1 MFGVSAPDALRRVSA
16 FVPNRINGSQK
27 VDLNAWTTLLEGAWV
42 TLWISGISIVLGIV
56 AGFGVAVLRNAGIP
70 VVSQILGAYI
80 SIIRATPMIT
90 LVLFLFVMTPYLRI
104 DIDRWVIAVAALTI
118 NTTAFNAEIWRS
130 ALATF
135 SREQVEAA
143 KAAGMTRFTMLRR
156 IMLPQMM
163 ITSLP
168 GLVNEMSLLIKS
180 SPAIAMVG
188 LADLTRATN
197 RITAITYEPLPPIL
211 AAALIYFVMIGA
223 VVRLQRVAD
232 KYAQRLAM

>member
-1 MFGVSAPDALRRVSA
+1 M
-16 FVPNRINGSQK
+16 
-27 VDLNAWTTLLEGAWV
+27 DLNAWTALLEGAWI
-42 TLWISGISIVLGIV
+42 TIWISGISIALGVV

-70 VVSQILGAYI
+70 IVSQTLYYYI

-90 LVLFLFVMTPYLRI
+90 LVLFLFVMTPYLPI
-104 DIDRWVIAVAALTI
+104 EIDRWIIAVAALTI

-143 KAAGMTRFTMLRR
+143 KAAGMTRAQMLKR
-156 IMLPQMM
+156 IMLPQMV

-168 GLVNEMSLLIKS
+168 GLVNEMSLLVKS

-197 RITAITYEPLPPIL
+197 RISAVTYEPMPPIL
-211 AAALIYFVMIGA
+211 AAAVLYILIIGA
-223 VVRLQRVAD
+223 LVRLQRIAD

>member
-1 MFGVSAPDALRRVSA
+1 VNLD
-16 FVPNRINGSQK
+16 
-27 VDLNAWTTLLEGAWV
+27 AWTTLLEGAWL

-56 AGFGVAVLRNAGIP
+56 AGFGVAVLRNARIP
-70 VVSQILGAYI
+70 FISQLLYYYT
-80 SIIRATPMIT
+80 SIVRATPMVT
-90 LVLFLFVMTPYLRI
+90 LVLFLFVAAPLLPF
-104 DIDRWVIAVAALTI
+104 DIDRWIIAIVALTI

-143 KAAGMTRFTMLRR
+143 KAAGMTRRLMMKR
-156 IMLPQMM
+156 IMLPQMV

-180 SPAIAMVG
+180 SPAIAMIG

-197 RITAITYEPLPPIL
+197 RISAITYEPLPPIL
-211 AAALIYFVMIGA
+211 AAAALYILMIGA
-223 VVRLQRVAD
+223 LVRLQRVAD
-232 KYAQRLAM
+232 KYASRLAM

>member
-1 MFGVSAPDALRRVSA
+1 M
-16 FVPNRINGSQK
+16 
-27 VDLNAWTTLLEGAWV
+27 DLNAWTALLEGAWI
-42 TLWISGISIVLGIV
+42 TIWISGISIALGVV
-56 AGFGVAVLRNAGIP
+56 AGFGVAVLRNARIP
-70 VVSQILGAYI
+70 IVSQILYYYI

-90 LVLFLFVMTPYLRI
+90 LVLFLFVMTPYLPI
-104 DIDRWVIAVAALTI
+104 EIDRWIIAVAALTI

-143 KAAGMTRFTMLRR
+143 KAAGMTRAQMLKR
-156 IMLPQMM
+156 IMLPQMV

-168 GLVNEMSLLIKS
+168 GLVNEMSLLVKS

-197 RITAITYEPLPPIL
+197 RISAVTYEPMPPIL
-211 AAALIYFVMIGA
+211 AAAVLYILIIGA
-223 VVRLQRVAD
+223 LVRLQRIAD

>member
-1 MFGVSAPDALRRVSA
+1 M
-16 FVPNRINGSQK
+16 
-27 VDLNAWTTLLEGAWV
+27 DLNAWTTLLEGAWV

-90 LVLFLFVMTPYLRI
+90 LVLFLFVMTPYLQI

>member
-1 MFGVSAPDALRRVSA
+1 M
-16 FVPNRINGSQK
+16 
-27 VDLNAWTTLLEGAWV
+27 DLNAWTTLFEGAWI
-42 TLWISGISIVLGIV
+42 TLWISGVSIALGIV

-70 VVSQILGAYI
+70 FISRALYYYI
-80 SIIRATPMIT
+80 SIIRATPMVT
-90 LVLFLFVMTPYLRI
+90 LVLFLFVTAPLLPI
-104 DIDRWVIAVAALTI
+104 DIDRWIVAVVALTI

-135 SREQVEAA
+135 PREQVEAA
-143 KAAGMTRFTMLRR
+143 KAAGMTRRLMLRR
-156 IMLPQMM
+156 IMLPQMVV
-163 ITSLP
+163 TSLP

-211 AAALIYFVMIGA
+211 AAAVLYILMIGA
-223 VVRLQRVAD
+223 LVRLQRIAD
-232 KYAQRLAM
+232 KYARRLAM

>member
-1 MFGVSAPDALRRVSA
+1 M
-16 FVPNRINGSQK
+16 
-27 VDLNAWTTLLEGAWV
+27 VDLAAWTILFQGAWM
-42 TLWISGISIVLGIV
+42 TIWISGVSIFLGVI
-56 AGFGVAVLRNAGIP
+56 AGLGVAVIRNARVP
-70 VVSQILGAYI
+70 VVSQILTIYI
-80 SIIRATPMIT
+80 SIIRATPMVT
-90 LVLFLFVMTPYLRI
+90 LVLFLFVAAPMLPF
-104 DIDRWVIAVAALTI
+104 DVERWVIAVSALTI

-143 KAAGMTRFTMLRR
+143 KTAGMTRAKMLRR

-168 GLVNEMSLLIKS
+168 GLVNEMSLLVKS

-197 RITAITYEPLPPIL
+197 RIAAITYQPLPSIV
-211 AAALIYFVMIGA
+211 AAAGLYILIIGA
-223 VVRLQRVAD
+223 LLRLQRIAD
-232 KYAQRLAM
+232 KYSQRLAM

>member
-1 MFGVSAPDALRRVSA
+1 M
-16 FVPNRINGSQK
+16 
-27 VDLNAWTTLLEGAWV
+27 DLNAWTTLLEGAWI
-42 TLWISGISIVLGIV
+42 TLWISGISIALGVV
-56 AGFGVAVLRNAGIP
+56 AGFGVAVLRNADIP
-70 VVSQILGAYI
+70 IISQILSTYI

-90 LVLFLFVMTPYLRI
+90 LVLFLFVMTPYLQI

-168 GLVNEMSLLIKS
+168 GLVNEMSLLVKS

-188 LADLTRATN
+188 IADLTRATN
-197 RITAITYEPLPPIL
+197 RIAATTYEPLPPIL

-232 KYAQRLAM
+232 KYAKRLAM

>member
-1 MFGVSAPDALRRVSA
+1 M
-16 FVPNRINGSQK
+16 
-27 VDLNAWTTLLEGAWV
+27 DLNAWVTLLEGAWI
-42 TLWISGISIVLGIV
+42 TLWISGISIALGVV
-56 AGFGVAVLRNAGIP
+56 AGFGVAVLRNADIP
-70 VVSQILGAYI
+70 IVSQILSTYI

-90 LVLFLFVMTPYLRI
+90 LVLFLFVMTPYLQV

-168 GLVNEMSLLIKS
+168 GLVNEMSLLVKS

-188 LADLTRATN
+188 IADLTRATN
-197 RITAITYEPLPPIL
+197 RIAATTYEPLPPIL

-232 KYAQRLAM
+232 KYAKRLAM

>member
-1 MFGVSAPDALRRVSA
+1 MNHDAWIALM
-16 FVPNRINGSQK
+16 Q
-27 VDLNAWTTLLEGAWV
+27 GAWL
-42 TLWISGISIVLGIV
+42 TTWISAISIVLGVI
-56 AGFGVAVLRNAGIP
+56 AGFGVALVRNARVP
-70 VVSQILGAYI
+70 VLAPILTTYVSIV
-80 SIIRATPMIT
+80 RATPMIT
-90 LVLFLFVMTPYLRI
+90 LVLFLFVTAPFLPF
-104 DIDRWVIAVAALTI
+104 DVDRWVIAVTALTI

-143 KAAGMTRFTMLRR
+143 QASGMTRRQMLKR
-156 IMLPQMM
+156 IMLPQML

-197 RITAITYEPLPPIL
+197 RISAVTYEPLPPIL
-211 AAALIYFVMIGA
+211 AAAVIYFLLIGA
-223 VVRLQRVAD
+223 LVRVQRVAD